1 MITSLRGGF
10 IVTGCVGL
18 ALTASIA
25 VAQPSSSGAG
35 GEKEYAE
42 GSQGV
47 QEKMYEDRM
56 KDFEEA
62 QSQQGMEGQ
71 KGTRGQQGMG
81 GSDPSL
87 KGRPH
92 ESQQKMQQERMPEQ
106 DGSKGQ

>member
-1 MITSLRGGF
+1 MITSLRGTF
-10 IVTGCVGL
+10 IMTGCVGL

-25 VAQPSSSGAG
+25 VAQSGSSGAG
-35 GEKEYAE
+35 GEKKDAE
-42 GSQGV
+42 GSQGI
-47 QEKMYEDRM
+47 QKQMYEDRM
-56 KDFEEA
+56 KDFEEP

-71 KGTRGQQGMG
+71 KGMGGQQGMG

-106 DGSKGQ
+106 GGTQGH

>member
-1 MITSLRGGF
+1 MITLLRGGL

-18 ALTASIA
+18 ALTAGIA
-25 VAQPSSSGAG
+25 VAQPGSSGAG

-71 KGTRGQQGMG
+71 S
-81 GSDPSL
+81 SDSSL

-106 DGSKGQ
+106 GGSKGQ